1 MPIRGYII
9 HNNFIVILSCE
20 ITFIFSGFNLN
31 GRSPTDCIRLEV
43 ANSLLECAK
52 KKRKKKKKRKE
63 VERRDKCM
71 HGEDTAKG
79 TKHGGLKGKHV
90 CDAYRRRTF
99 FFIRYVTTAGG
110 N

>member
-43 ANSLLECAK
+43 ANSPLECAK
-52 KKRKKKKKRKE
+52 KKRKKKKGKKWKDE
-63 VERRDKCM
+63 ISACTERIRQK
-71 HGEDTAKG
+71 GQSTED
-79 TKHGGLKGKHV
+79 
-90 CDAYRRRTF
+90 
-99 FFIRYVTTAGG
+99 
-110 N
+110 

>member
-1 MPIRGYII
+1 MSIRGYII

-43 ANSLLECAK
+43 AKLSSRM
-52 KKRKKKKKRKE
+52 RKEKEEKKKKRKE

-71 HGEDTAKG
+71 HGEDTTKG

>member
-31 GRSPTDCIRLEV
+31 GRSPTDCIRLEG
-43 ANSLLECAK
+43 AK
-52 KKRKKKKKRKE
+52 PSSRMGKEKKEKKKRKE